1 MKNKEL
7 IELLIETALQDA
19 NAPLGNAIEVL
30 SPLNEWA
37 CLEAFDHVTGEVVVS
52 DEDGGEH
59 DCENARDLD
68 ILKVNETWQAKNG
81 QHVLSVDVRDAG
93 KTRVITM
100 RANRIARINGEDAR
114 VIKTWTAP
122 EKNEAREAMETGD
135 WGKFFDSL
143 SSLK

>member
-1 MKNKEL
+1 MKINPITNIFNQL
-7 IELLIETALQDA
+7 PSSHNLVIRTRQIAGLLEGKT
-19 NAPLGNAIEVL
+19 V
-30 SPLNEWA
+30 
-37 CLEAFDHVTGEVVVS
+37 FY
-52 DEDGGEH
+52 

>member
-1 MKNKEL
+1 
-7 IELLIETALQDA
+7 
-19 NAPLGNAIEVL
+19 
-30 SPLNEWA
+30 
-37 CLEAFDHVTGEVVVS
+37 
-52 DEDGGEH
+52 
-59 DCENARDLD
+59 
-68 ILKVNETWQAKNG
+68 
-81 QHVLSVDVRDAG
+81 
-93 KTRVITM
+93 VITM

>member
-1 MKNKEL
+1 MKINPITNIFNQL
-7 IELLIETALQDA
+7 PSSHNLVIRTRQIAGLLEGKT
-19 NAPLGNAIEVL
+19 V
-30 SPLNEWA
+30 
-37 CLEAFDHVTGEVVVS
+37 FY
-52 DEDGGEH
+52 

-68 ILKVNETWQAKNG
+68 ILKVNDTWQAKNG

-93 KTRVITM
+93 EERVITM

>member
-1 MKNKEL
+1 MKINPITNIFNQLPSSHNLVIRTKQ
-7 IELLIETALQDA
+7 IA
-19 NAPLGNAIEVL
+19 NVL
-30 SPLNEWA
+30 EGKTV
-37 CLEAFDHVTGEVVVS
+37 FY
-52 DEDGGEH
+52 

-93 KTRVITM
+93 EERVITM

>member
-1 MKNKEL
+1 MKINPITNIFNQL
-7 IELLIETALQDA
+7 PSSHNLVIRTRQIAGLLEGKT
-19 NAPLGNAIEVL
+19 V
-30 SPLNEWA
+30 
-37 CLEAFDHVTGEVVVS
+37 FY
-52 DEDGGEH
+52 

-68 ILKVNETWQAKNG
+68 ILKVNDTWQAKNG